1 MAVWF
6 KGMRRD
12 ETVALT
18 LAMRDSGD
26 VLDWSDI
33 GRPIADKHSTGGV
46 GDNVSLML
54 APIVASLGLAVPMI
68 SGRGLGHTGGTL
80 DKLES
85 IAGYNIMPGEAVFR
99 KTVREVGCA
108 IIGQTGDLAPAD
120 KRLYAIR
127 DVTATVDSVPLIT
140 ASILSK
146 KLAAGLETLV
156 LDVKVGSGAFMT
168 DLEEARTLARSL
180 VEVANGAGVKTSA
193 LITDMNEPLADCAG
207 NALEVIHAVEFLKGL
222 KRGSRSETVTL
233 ALAAEML
240 LSAGVVS
247 NAVEGLAKA
256 QEAISSGRALE
267 TFGRMV
273 SSLGGPADFVER
285 PWAHMPK
292 AAVEL
297 VVEAPQAGMLTSCRA
312 REIGMA
318 VIGLGGGR
326 IVPSDTV
333 DHSVGVTDF
342 LPRHTGGKGRCHRPH
357 PRATKPPPH
366 GRGPSCWQATRLPK
380 ADRRRAR
387 RSSKG
392 SVLEI
397 EHAVLHLVGLQL
409 AHEAHAHQHAGKRLV
424 LQHEGIDISDTD
436 RADFEAVERD
446 MGGLRRAI
454 GGGDGVAVVE
464 AGCADADALGGL
476 LVDGDEGSAGIDKAF
491 HIASVDPEA
500 GVEMPAGP
508 GLDGLLAGGG
518 DRDRACGR
526 GGSLHI
532 HAGRLGAGDRAF
544 QARVSVAEID
554 GSHRCR
560 RCYEQKAV
568 HCF

>member
-1 MAVWF
+1 VLPQETIRAKRNGETLTAEEIARFVEGFTAGTISEGQVAAFAMAVWF
-6 KGMRRD
+6 KGMRRE

-85 IAGYNIMPGEAVFR
+85 IAGYNIMPDEALFR
-99 KTVREVGCA
+99 KTVRETGCA

-168 DLEEARTLARSL
+168 DLKEARTLARSL

-207 NALEVIHAVEFLKGL
+207 NALEVIHALDFLKGL

-240 LSAGVVS
+240 ISAGVVS
-247 NAVEGLAKA
+247 SADEGLARA
-256 QEAISSGRALE
+256 QEAIASGRALE
-267 TFGRMV
+267 TFGRMIA
-273 SSLGGPADFVER
+273 SLGGPADFVER
-285 PWAHMPK
+285 PWNYMPK
-292 AAVEL
+292 AKVEL
-297 VVEAPQAGMLTSCRA
+297 VVEAPQAGMLTACKA
-312 REIGMA
+312 RDVGMA

-326 IVPSDTV
+326 ILPTDTV
-333 DHSVGVTDF
+333 DHSVGFTEF
-342 LPRHTGGKGRCHRPH
+342 LPLGTRVEKGEIIARIHARDE
-357 PRATKPPPH
+357 AS
-366 GRGPSCWQATRLPK
+366 GQ
-380 ADRRRAR
+380 RAR
-387 RSSKG
+387 AE
-392 SVLEI
+392 L
-397 EHAVLHLVGLQL
+397 L
-409 AHEAHAHQHAGKRLV
+409 ASFTIG
-424 LQHEGIDISDTD
+424 EG
-436 RADFEAVERD
+436 
-446 MGGLRRAI
+446 
-454 GGGDGVAVVE
+454 
-464 AGCADADALGGL
+464 
-476 LVDGDEGSAGIDKAF
+476 VDGARPAI
-491 HIASVDPEA
+491 
-500 GVEMPAGP
+500 VETI
-508 GLDGLLAGGG
+508 
-518 DRDRACGR
+518 
-526 GGSLHI
+526 S
-532 HAGRLGAGDRAF
+532 
-544 QARVSVAEID
+544 S
-554 GSHRCR
+554 
-560 RCYEQKAV
+560 
-568 HCF
+568 